1 MSHRRSTRGIR
12 VFYLLFTRT
21 IDARMPKDVRAPFA
35 GGDDRL
41 ELGGQVVTRV
51 ESGDRPIDPLYPSL
65 LWMGSTA
72 FDVSAHDSWRT
83 LRDPR
88 YARLLAALSAAAAG
102 AAARPAL
109 ARALM
114 QADLWSAFDLLYV
127 PPEFRTSGRRAPE
140 SEMLLARRDHLLSEL
155 ARLIRMLALT
165 RPEIAALPDT
175 YAVARGRYGLPDLF
189 NPASGQA
196 YVCNDTAPELPR
208 VCSSSPRRRL
218 PTSRHSSMASGTP
231 IGLGS
236 STRWRC

>member
-1 MSHRRSTRGIR
+1 MRLLTPCALFTVLVATTAGRPSPATPSFDPRQGSLARDESQAIYSRDPADPWNR

-114 QADLWSAFDLLYV
+114 QADRSSVRRRAADSLGWTKRR
-127 PPEFRTSGRRAPE
+127 PRTSPSPATTTRSR
-140 SEMLLARRDHLLSEL
+140 ARRSAVTASAIPSSHRSGSDVPRAT
-155 ARLIRMLALT
+155 ARM
-165 RPEIAALPDT
+165 
-175 YAVARGRYGLPDLF
+175 GWG
-189 NPASGQA
+189 
-196 YVCNDTAPELPR
+196 
-208 VCSSSPRRRL
+208 
-218 PTSRHSSMASGTP
+218 
-231 IGLGS
+231 
-236 STRWRC
+236 